1 MLFFD
6 CGIHAREWISPATC
20 LFLIQVHVD
29 QLSLSYL
36 GVLKILEN
44 DDDDYCGAAVMAL
57 KKNLI
62 SHLQKLAYVFEAY
75 RNFRGKLSPK
85 VSKDGYLIDISS
97 SNHYF
102 GKVSKLISTEMYL
115 LKI

>member
-36 GVLKILEN
+36 GVSKILEN

-85 VSKDGYLIDISS
+85 VSKDGYLVNI
-97 SNHYF
+97 F
-102 GKVSKLISTEMYL
+102 FQK
-115 LKI
+115 